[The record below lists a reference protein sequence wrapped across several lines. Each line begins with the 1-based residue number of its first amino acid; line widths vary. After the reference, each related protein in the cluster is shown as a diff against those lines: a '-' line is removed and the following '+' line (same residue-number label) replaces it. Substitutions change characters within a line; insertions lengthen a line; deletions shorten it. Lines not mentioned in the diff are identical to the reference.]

1 MTERG
6 VRAASEPSTTAPE
19 KSDMD
24 STMTIHATG
33 LRRLL
38 VDGIGPVAA
47 ISLAQLFGTA
57 LWFSANST
65 AADLMR
71 VWHASAADI
80 GWLTNAV
87 QLGFILGTLI
97 ISLSGAAD
105 RFRASSIFVC
115 SALVGAIFNLCF
127 AWLSTGL
134 VSGGVYRFG
143 VGLCLAGI
151 YPMGMKLIVGW
162 APNRTGQALAQLV
175 AMLVLGTALPHAMRV
190 MGAGFPWQLIISASS
205 VLAVG
210 GAIVIAILGDG
221 PHSAVRARGRAGGVA
236 STVAQP
242 GVIDA
247 FRVPSFRAAT
257 FGYFGHMW
265 ELYTFWTAVPLLI
278 SHSSLVAGFPGIG
291 VPAMSFAV
299 IGMGALGSLAGGV
312 LSRHIGSAK
321 VATGALAI
329 SGLCC
334 LTFALGWRYLSPGAL
349 AVLLAIWGASVVA
362 DSPQF
367 SALAAKACPPEL
379 VGSALAIQ
387 NSIGFAV
394 TVVSIALTTLLFE
407 RVGLDAIWLLVPG
420 PVLGLAAFA
429 VTLRSARAPVRNDV
443 TREAG
448 LAPEVAHVDNVER
461 GGRRNTC

>member
-1 MTERG
+1 
-6 VRAASEPSTTAPE
+6 
-19 KSDMD
+19 MD
-24 STMTIHATG
+24 SGITMKAMG

-38 VDGIGPVAA
+38 VDSIGPVAA

-65 AADLMR
+65 AADLMKL
-71 VWHASAADI
+71 WHASAADI

-115 SALVGAIFNLCF
+115 SALAGAILNLCF
-127 AWLSTGL
+127 AGLSTGL

-143 VGLCLAGI
+143 VGVCLAGI

-190 MGAGFPWQLIISASS
+190 MGTGFPWQLIISASS
-205 VLAVG
+205 VLAVS
-210 GAIVIAILGDG
+210 GAIVIGALGEG
-221 PHSAVRARGRAGGVA
+221 PHSAVRARAFDDAVA
-236 STVAQP
+236 PAATQP
-242 GVIDA
+242 SVIDA
-247 FRVPSFRAAT
+247 FRIPSFRAAT

-265 ELYTFWTAVPLLI
+265 ELYTFWTAVPLLV
-278 SHSSLVAGFPGIG
+278 SHSSLVTRFPAIG
-291 VPAMSFAV
+291 VPTMSFAI
-299 IGMGALGSLAGGV
+299 IGMGAVGSLAGGV

-321 VATGALAI
+321 VATGALAM

-334 LTFALGWRYLSPGAL
+334 LTFALGWRYLSPEWLAAL
-349 AVLLAIWGASVVA
+349 MAIWGATVVA

-367 SALAAKACPPEL
+367 SALAARACPPDL

-394 TVVSIALTTLLFE
+394 TVVSIAITTSLFE
-407 RVGLDAIWLLVPG
+407 RVGLDATWLLVPG

-429 VTLRSARAPVRNDV
+429 AMSPPTRTSVRTFGTHRS
-443 TREAG
+443 
-448 LAPEVAHVDNVER
+448 
-461 GGRRNTC
+461 